1 MSVTA
6 VPIHPVKKGSVL
18 KLWIGLALLALAA
31 AALAF
36 AGTSGHKWLKT
47 ASGLEYRVIKAGEGA
62 SPKPSDVVTFEYEGR
77 LQNGQVFDS
86 SEGKGPAQIPVFGV
100 VPGFAEGL
108 QLMQKG
114 GTYALRLPP
123 ELGYGPEGQPPAIP
137 PNSTIEFEVK
147 LIDFRPLTMQEIQ
160 QLQMMQQMQQQGM
173 RGAPQ
178 GR

>member
-6 VPIHPVKKGSVL
+6 VPIRPVKKGSVL
-18 KLWIGLALLALAA
+18 KLWIGLGLLALAA
-31 AALAF
+31 VGLAF
-36 AGTSGHKWLKT
+36 TGTSGHKWLKT
-47 ASGLEYRVIKAGEGA
+47 ASGLEYRVIEAGEGP
-62 SPKPSDVVTFEYEGR
+62 SPKVSDVVTFEYEGR
-77 LQNGQVFDS
+77 LENGEVFDS

-100 VPGFAEGL
+100 VPGFSEGL

-123 ELGYGPEGQPPAIP
+123 ELGYGPQGQPPAIP

-147 LIDFRPLTMQEIQ
+147 LVDFRPLTMQEIQ
-160 QLQMMQQMQQQGM
+160 QLQMMQQQQGS
-173 RGAPQ
+173 APQ